1 MESETRLATFSA
13 AGKRAFRH
21 LTATLFVVLVA
32 AHLEAPA
39 SASVFAVSGRIYDA
53 VTLQPLAGVQVRWK
67 NAAVVSDSSGFYII
81 RLAPGT
87 REISYQIQGRP
98 AVRKIAGA
106 QNSENIRL
114 DVLLPSKEDPV
125 HSNHI
130 VLQHPVLIRKLQS
143 DFPGEANV
151 TVSDELGNDQRFLLM
166 NTIAQCPVWADNQN
180 VVFGV
185 DGVVHRKD
193 LQSLGV
199 YRQDIQTGKQTAV
212 ATGAGIRFVD
222 VSKGSVVAA
231 SYRELFV
238 VESSRL
244 KKIFDAVKGSIL
256 SVAWG
261 SDNRIYF
268 TINDEIPVDAT
279 HSNTKSRIASMNP
292 DGTELTGEWAADKT
306 YSYRYP
312 AISETRFFFSR
323 FSLDGREQ
331 SIWKKNTGAADSTM
345 VLDQALRFVGY
356 TAQHARLYYLYK
368 NDLHLKDFKS
378 GLDMILIHSVL
389 HANILR

>member
-1 MESETRLATFSA
+1 MRLATFSA

-21 LTATLFVVLVA
+21 LTATLLVVLVA
-32 AHLEAPA
+32 AQLEAAA

-67 NAAVVSDSSGFYII
+67 NAAVISDESGFYLI

-87 REISYQIQGRP
+87 REISYQLQGRP

-114 DVLLPSKEDPV
+114 DVLLSSKLGSV

-130 VLQHPVLIRKLQS
+130 VLQHPFLTRKLQS
-143 DFPGEANV
+143 DFPEESNITIA
-151 TVSDELGNDQRFLLM
+151 DELGNDQRLLQTK
-166 NTIAQCPVWADNQN
+166 TIAQCPVWADNQN
-180 VVFGV
+180 IVFGV
-185 DGVVHRKD
+185 DGVVHKKD

-199 YRQDIQTGKQTAV
+199 FRRDILTGKQTPV
-212 ATGAGIRFVD
+212 ATGAGIRSVD

-231 SYRELFV
+231 SYRQLYV
-238 VESSRL
+238 VESTRL

-261 SDNRIYF
+261 PDNRIFF

-279 HSNTKSRIASMNP
+279 HSNTKSRIASINP
-292 DGTELTGEWAADKT
+292 DGTNLDSEWVAEKT

-312 AISETRFFFSR
+312 ETSENGFFFSR

-331 SIWKKNTGAADSTM
+331 SLWKMNTSAVDSTM
-345 VLDQALRFVGY
+345 VLDQALRLVGF
-356 TAQHARLYYLYK
+356 TAQHTRVYYLYK

-378 GLDMILIHSVL
+378 GLDLILIHSVL
-389 HANILR
+389 HADIL

>member
-1 MESETRLATFSA
+1 MESETRLAISSA

-21 LTATLFVVLVA
+21 LAAILLIVLVA
-32 AHLEAPA
+32 PHLESAA
-39 SASVFAVSGRIYDA
+39 SAPLFAVSGRIYDA

-81 RLAPGT
+81 RLAPGM
-87 REISYQIQGRP
+87 REISYQLQGRP

-114 DVLLPSKEDPV
+114 DVLLSSKEDPV
-125 HSNHI
+125 GSNHI
-130 VLQHPVLIRKLQS
+130 VLQHPVPTRKLQS
-143 DFPGEANV
+143 DFPGESNITIA
-151 TVSDELGNDQRFLLM
+151 DELGNDQRFFQTK
-166 NTIAQCPVWADNQN
+166 TIAQCPVLDDNQN

-185 DGVVHRKD
+185 DGVVHKKD

-199 YRQDIQTGKQTAV
+199 FRQNIRTGKQTAV

-222 VSKGSVVAA
+222 VSNGSVVAA
-231 SYRELFV
+231 SYRQLYV
-238 VESSRL
+238 VESTRL

-268 TINDEIPVDAT
+268 TINDEVPVDAS

-312 AISETRFFFSR
+312 AISETGFYFSR

-345 VLDQALRFVGY
+345 VLDQALRLVGF
-356 TAQHARLYYLYK
+356 TAQHARVYYLYK
-368 NDLHLKDFKS
+368 NDLHLKDIKS
-378 GLDMILIHSVL
+378 GLDLILIHSVL
-389 HANILR
+389 YADIL